1 MRKKLTCLL
10 AVFACILAL
19 TACGGTTA
27 PQPEEIDEDIRNELF
42 SIAETTVQQMDTV
55 VTSGLVEQQKD
66 NGVIYAGLQSWESAK
81 KETGEVDFSADTDGN
96 GIADCFEE
104 KTITVNDEGDYIVT
118 VGVTGAQKTADCV
131 VTFNKDISDYVSIV
145 TNVNYTFSE
154 LMQQAG
160 MNTILG
166 MGTTFAVL
174 ILLSL
179 IIAAFGRILTTASR
193 KKAEADHKKEEE
205 EMKKSGVFAGGASA
219 PVAGLLPA
227 GVSDE
232 GQLVAV
238 IAAAVAAYRAQTEPS
253 ADPGAFVV
261 RRIRR
266 VRGR

>member
-10 AVFACILAL
+10 AVFACVLAL
-19 TACGGTTA
+19 TACGGNA
-27 PQPEEIDEDIRNELF
+27 AAQPEEIAEDIRNELF

-55 VTSGLVEQQKD
+55 VTSGLVDQQKD
-66 NGVIYAGLQSWESAK
+66 NEVIYSGLQSWESAK
-81 KETGEVDFSADTDGN
+81 KETGDVDFSKDTDGN

-104 KTITVNDEGDYIVT
+104 KSIIVDDEGSYIVT

-131 VTFNKDISDYVSIV
+131 VTFNKDISDYRSIV
-145 TNVNYTFSE
+145 TNVNYTSSE

-179 IIAAFGRILTTASR
+179 IIAAFGKILAAYSR
-193 KKAEADHKKEEE
+193 KKAEAEHKKEEE
-205 EMKKSGVFAGGASA
+205 EQKSSAGSAGGASA
-219 PVAGLLPA
+219 SP
-227 GVSDE
+227 E
-232 GQLVAV
+232 GPCDGELVAV
-238 IAAAVAAYRAQTEPS
+238 IAAAVAAYREETEPS

-266 VRGR
+266 VRSR